1 MTPVPG
7 PAPRPDASDTP
18 SSAVER
24 LSQANRVLAQVS
36 SASDAADVR
45 DIAEAAR
52 VYARQM
58 HLGTAAVNHATS
70 IKVRAELRLAA
81 LVDEG
86 QARGEI
92 ATPGGDTSNVRGP
105 DNARPATLSA
115 LGLDRRRVAE
125 ARTLA
130 RRWTEPDITAATE
143 AATAAGRE
151 VSRAE
156 LLGTARRFVRE
167 TTPAADPGAAIVDPG
182 LCDWTSGD
190 GRAVMLHGDFRDR
203 LEALPDGSVDLIV
216 TGPPYPTA
224 DLPLWSDLA
233 KHSARLLGPRG
244 ILFAWSGKI
253 SLPDVLARLGEHL
266 VYGCLFYLRLPGSH
280 ARILGRHI
288 IEGGKPVLAYT
299 TGTWPSG
306 PWGIDELTSPSRC
319 KERYVWEQT
328 VGPAVE
334 LVKRYSPPSGLIV
347 DPFCGVG
354 TFGVAALSAGRRFL
368 GVELDASRFATATA
382 RLDSLDVDGAAS

>member
-92 ATPGGDTSNVRGP
+92 ATPGGDTSNVRTP

-115 LGLDRRRVAE
+115 LGLDRWPCRCEPVLSSHWVLHGPSCDRPWHRRQPLRRVAQR
-125 ARTLA
+125 ADTG
-130 RRWTEPDITAATE
+130 PAT
-143 AATAAGRE
+143 
-151 VSRAE
+151 
-156 LLGTARRFVRE
+156 
-167 TTPAADPGAAIVDPG
+167 TT
-182 LCDWTSGD
+182 SE
-190 GRAVMLHGDFRDR
+190 GRA
-203 LEALPDGSVDLIV
+203 
-216 TGPPYPTA
+216 
-224 DLPLWSDLA
+224 
-233 KHSARLLGPRG
+233 
-244 ILFAWSGKI
+244 
-253 SLPDVLARLGEHL
+253 
-266 VYGCLFYLRLPGSH
+266 
-280 ARILGRHI
+280 
-288 IEGGKPVLAYT
+288 
-299 TGTWPSG
+299 
-306 PWGIDELTSPSRC
+306 
-319 KERYVWEQT
+319 
-328 VGPAVE
+328 
-334 LVKRYSPPSGLIV
+334 
-347 DPFCGVG
+347 
-354 TFGVAALSAGRRFL
+354 
-368 GVELDASRFATATA
+368 
-382 RLDSLDVDGAAS
+382 